1 MEGRREKPACFIVGA
16 GSFEGFL
23 TPPQKGDLVIAADG
37 GYVHLKKQGIEPDV
51 LMGDFDS
58 LDQVPDRELI
68 RHPPMKDDTDMA
80 LAVAY
85 ARERGFGV
93 FYLYGGLGGRLDHTL
108 ANLQLLTMLSRQGAH
123 CHMIGEGNVVTAITE
138 EKIWF
143 PQEAKGM
150 ISVFCAGEEALGI
163 TEHGLKYSLSE
174 ARLTCERALG
184 VSNEFTGTK
193 SWIQVRQGT
202 LILLWQWE
210 NGLEE
215 GRINAE

>member
-1 MEGRREKPACFIVGA
+1 M
-16 GSFEGFL
+16 
-23 TPPQKGDLVIAADG
+23 
-37 GYVHLKKQGIEPDV
+37 
-51 LMGDFDS
+51 
-58 LDQVPDRELI
+58 
-68 RHPPMKDDTDMA
+68 
-80 LAVAY
+80 
-85 ARERGFGV
+85 
-93 FYLYGGLGGRLDHTL
+93 
-108 ANLQLLTMLSRQGAH
+108 
-123 CHMIGEGNVVTAITE
+123 VTAITK

-143 PQEAKGM
+143 PEEAKGM

-163 TEHGLKYSLSE
+163 TEQGLKYSLSE

-215 GRINAE
+215 GRKNVE